1 MDFTLVKKYFEFFY
15 AIGFFSEIITLL
27 IVICLI
33 YKNYYHLFFYIIGFI
48 FNSNLSVF
56 LKNIIKQ
63 PRPKGPIK
71 FLNSE
76 HFSNKSISYG
86 MPSGHS
92 QNVFFSIV
100 YLYFSIPQFIPWV
113 LFTLVI
119 GLLTIYERWHFHN
132 HTIRQL
138 FAGAL
143 IGSFVAYAVII
154 VREIIEN
161 TFLEKKQKIPI
172 QTIF

>member
-1 MDFTLVKKYFEFFY
+1 MDFTILKKYFEFFY
-15 AIGFFSEIITLL
+15 AVGFFSEIITFL
-27 IVICLI
+27 IVICLV
-33 YKNYYHLFFYIIGFI
+33 YKDFYHLFFYIIGFI
-48 FNSNLSVF
+48 FNSSLNVF

-63 PRPKGPIK
+63 PRPKEPIK

-76 HFSNKSISYG
+76 HFSNKIITYG

-113 LFTLVI
+113 LFTLII
-119 GLLTIYERWHFHN
+119 GLITIYERWHFHN

-143 IGSFVAYAVII
+143 IGSFVAYLFVIL
-154 VREIIEN
+154 REIALNKFIEK
-161 TFLEKKQKIPI
+161 TKKSYS
-172 QTIF
+172 